1 MSRYEVILSVV
12 VEAETTDEAYAAA
25 IDGQWARD
33 ETIVEENGI
42 RILPDAVFALTDKG
56 LEALKENA

>member
-12 VEAETTDEAYAAA
+12 VEAETSDEAYAAA

-42 RILPDAVFALTDKG
+42 RILPDAIFLTTDKG
-56 LEALKENA
+56 RAALKENA

>member
-25 IDGQWARD
+25 IEGQWASG
-33 ETIVEENGI
+33 ETIVEEDGI
-42 RILPDAVFALTDKG
+42 RILPDPVFALTEQG
-56 LEALKENA
+56 LAALKENA

>member
-25 IDGQWARD
+25 INGHWARD
-33 ETIVEENGI
+33 ETIVEEDGI
-42 RILPDAVFALTDKG
+42 RILPDPLFALTDKG
-56 LEALKENA
+56 LAALKENA